1 MWGIKIVIANSL
13 YSPHIIGGAEIST
26 QILAETLRDVAEVH
40 VLTTGGQKSGDGVT
54 TYLVNGVTVHRVPYN
69 NLYWIGAGEGKS
81 TMQKVARRLIDLYNP
96 VQIRTV
102 AKLIAELKPDLVHT
116 QNLSGFGASIWSA
129 FHKAGVPIVH
139 TLRDYSL
146 ISPVSSPI
154 SNPVLSSAYKKTS
167 LGFSRRVSAVI
178 GISSHILN
186 RHTGS
191 GLFPNAA
198 KLVIPNVVDGDIAK
212 VAKDFT
218 PRPLRV
224 GYFGRIEAEK
234 GVRDLV
240 EAVRLLPGKV
250 VGTLYVCGEG
260 KLKEELEEQCKSDK
274 RFVFTGK
281 VKPAE
286 ARELMGY
293 VDATVVPS
301 IWEEPF
307 GRVIIE
313 SYQVGTPVYA
323 AAVGGIPDVVVDR
336 SHLFVPGSAEAIKE
350 KLAGHY
356 AMPPEWKSELQR
368 QCLEHCRS
376 FTKQSL
382 LERHLELYRSILS
395 PAGGAAVAGAANKYS
410 AAGTGG
416 KGESFL

>member
-1 MWGIKIVIANSL
+1 MKIVIANSL

-26 QILAETLRDVAEVH
+26 QILAETLAAEAEVH
-40 VLTTGGQKSGDGVT
+40 VLTTGPQKRSSGVT
-54 TYLVNGVTVHRVPYN
+54 TDRVNGVTVHRVPYN
-69 NLYWIGAGEGKS
+69 NLYWLGAGEGKS
-81 TMQKVARRLIDLYNP
+81 TLHKVARRLIDLYNP

-102 AKLIAELKPDLVHT
+102 AKLIAELQPDLVHT
-116 QNLSGFGASIWSA
+116 QNLSGFGAGIWTA

-154 SNPVLSSAYKKTS
+154 SNPLLSSVYKRTS
-167 LGFSRRVSAVI
+167 LGFSRRVSAVV

-198 KLVIPNVVDGDIAK
+198 KLVIPNVVDGDIAG
-212 VAKDFT
+212 AGKDFAH
-218 PRPLRV
+218 RPLRV

-234 GVRDLV
+234 GVRELV
-240 EAVRLLPGKV
+240 EAVRMLPAET

-260 KLKEELEEQCKSDK
+260 SLKAELAQLCRDDD
-274 RFVFTGK
+274 RVVFTGK

-286 ARELMGY
+286 ARELMGRM
-293 VDATVVPS
+293 DATVVPS

-336 SHLFVPGSAEAIKE
+336 GHLFAPGSAEAIKE
-350 KLAGHY
+350 KLESHY
-356 AMPPEWKSELQR
+356 AMPPERKSELTR
-368 QCLEHCRS
+368 QCLEHCRG

-382 LERHLELYRSILS
+382 LERHLELYRSLLA
-395 PAGGAAVAGAANKYS
+395 PAGGTAVAGAAYAG
-410 AAGTGG
+410 AAGHKIKAGAG
-416 KGESFL
+416 R